1 MNETELMRIAK
12 DAIAVATDALAQ
24 RDEARRLLAEKCK
37 QHEQVTAWWQSEI
50 RDRRA
55 REAKDAEVTK

>member
-24 RDEARRLLAEKCK
+24 RDEARRLLAEKTK
-37 QHEQVTAWWQSEI
+37 QHEGVTAWWQTEL
-50 RDRRA
+50 RERRA
-55 REAKDAEVTK
+55 LEAKLAEVSK

>member
-1 MNETELMRIAK
+1 MKESELMRIAQ

-37 QHEQVTAWWQSEI
+37 GYEQVTAWWQTEL
-50 RDRRA
+50 RERRA
-55 REAKDAEVTK
+55 LESKLAEVTK

>member
-24 RDEARRLLAEKCK
+24 RDEARRLLAEKTK
-37 QHEQVTAWWQSEI
+37 QHEQVTAWWQTEL
-50 RDRRA
+50 RERRA
-55 REAKDAEVTK
+55 LEEKKVTT